1 MLPVKK
7 CGLCLKNAD
16 FGMRPHFGTC
26 SIENENVGVPSLD
39 QFLNESR
46 QVYAFD

>member
-1 MLPVKK
+1 MLLVKK